1 MDALFQTHPDIVE
14 VLCQKAQLL
23 LGTLLDGLVWRSKR
37 TMNSARRVNFYVKH
51 LVAPLMKPFD
61 IFCGV
66 GRAFVLVL
74 VLVLVLV

>member
-37 TMNSARRVNFYVKH
+37 TMNAARRVNFYVKH
-51 LVAPLMKPFD
+51 LVVP
-61 IFCGV
+61 
-66 GRAFVLVL
+66 
-74 VLVLVLV
+74 